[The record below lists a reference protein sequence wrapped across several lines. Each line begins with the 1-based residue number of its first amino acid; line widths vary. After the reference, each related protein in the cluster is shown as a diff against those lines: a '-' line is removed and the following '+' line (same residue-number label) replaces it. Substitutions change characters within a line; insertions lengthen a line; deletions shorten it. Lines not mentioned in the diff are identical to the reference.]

1 MLLRPPQSD
10 GSGEYRRPLALVW
23 GRRTARNKLL
33 SEVSRRSHCVYPVV
47 PGWWFDLFMVNK
59 KDASSATAANGN
71 GKWNI
76 PTGRRT
82 DEWSTAL
89 VLIGESQD
97 RGAFTRFFRHFA
109 PLIKAFALSGSSL
122 SASHADELV
131 QEVMLKVW
139 QKAGGFNPEK
149 AAASTW
155 VYTIARN
162 CRTDMFRR
170 LQKFDTP
177 LASDDFELESEE
189 EESFVV
195 LHTRRGAERVRELM
209 SDLPPDQA
217 QILAKVYM
225 EGKSHSEAAA
235 ELDLPLGTVKSRVRL
250 AIQKLQGL
258 MEA

>member
-1 MLLRPPQSD
+1 MQIVEKQD
-10 GSGEYRRPLALVW
+10 G
-23 GRRTARNKLL
+23 
-33 SEVSRRSHCVYPVV
+33 
-47 PGWWFDLFMVNK
+47 
-59 KDASSATAANGN
+59 GN
-71 GKWNI
+71 SWQA

-82 DEWSTAL
+82 DEWSECLT
-89 VLIGESQD
+89 LIAENED
-97 RGAFTRFFRHFA
+97 RAAFTRLFRHFA

-122 SASHADELV
+122 SAAHADELV

-139 QKAGGFNPEK
+139 QKAGAFNPEK

-177 LASDDFELESEE
+177 LSAEDFSPDQEGEE
-189 EESFVV
+189 PFAMLQS
-195 LHTRRGAERVRELM
+195 RRSGDRIRELM
-209 SDLPPDQA
+209 DQLPSDQA

-225 EGKSHSEAAA
+225 EGKSHAEAAA

-250 AIQKLQGL
+250 AIQKLQVH
-258 MEA
+258 MEKQ

>member
-1 MLLRPPQSD
+1 MTEKTN
-10 GSGEYRRPLALVW
+10 SGGTSPA
-23 GRRTARNKLL
+23 N
-33 SEVSRRSHCVYPVV
+33 VS
-47 PGWWFDLFMVNK
+47 
-59 KDASSATAANGN
+59 A
-71 GKWNI
+71 KWNV

-82 DEWSTAL
+82 DEWSEAL
-89 VLIGESQD
+89 VLVGDSQD
-97 RGAFTRFFRHFA
+97 RAAFTRFFRHFA

-122 SASHADELV
+122 SAAHADELV

-195 LHTRRGAERVRELM
+195 LHTRRGSERVRELM
-209 SDLPPDQA
+209 GDLPR
-217 QILAKVYM
+217 IRLRSWAKSIWRVNLTPRQRPSSTCRWAPLNPGY
-225 EGKSHSEAAA
+225 GWPFKSCRRSWRRDGGA
-235 ELDLPLGTVKSRVRL
+235 DGSDVTVFRVRGSKPFAPL
-250 AIQKLQGL
+250 PRITVV
-258 MEA
+258 